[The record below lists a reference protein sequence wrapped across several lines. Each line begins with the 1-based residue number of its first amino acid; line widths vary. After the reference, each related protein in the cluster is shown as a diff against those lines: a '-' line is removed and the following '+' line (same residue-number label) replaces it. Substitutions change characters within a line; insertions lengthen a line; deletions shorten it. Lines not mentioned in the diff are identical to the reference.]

1 MAELLKDIYHRDF
14 LTAFAAKVQQVL
26 PTFNAVDFVE
36 TTLARPWDELAL
48 KQRTRK
54 IATIL
59 GHYLPQSYQA
69 AIKVLMTIAPEC
81 YGFPYLFFSDFVVVY
96 GDVQDDWD
104 LSMQALECFTQQSSA
119 EFAIRPF
126 ILADPTRAMAQL
138 NRWAQSDHQ
147 HVRRLATEGCRPR
160 LPWGQSLPIFKADP
174 TPVLALLEQLRNDPA
189 LYVRKSV
196 ANNLNDIAK
205 DHPNLVIATAKRW
218 QGQSVETDW
227 IIRHGCRTLLR
238 KSFDT
243 VKGLFSY
250 AVDQPK
256 RPLVQFAS
264 LMVRP
269 TTVAIGAK
277 TLLQYNVQL
286 RAEDALFVRIE
297 YAVDYVK
304 ANGQTSRK
312 LFKLLDK
319 SVNGAM
325 PLVAQRQLNFKDLT
339 TRKHYPG
346 CHQVTLIVNG
356 QSVAQT
362 ALAVTD

>member
-138 NRWAQSDHQ
+138 NRWAQSDNQ

-174 TPVLALLEQLRNDPA
+174 TPVLALLEQLKNDPA

-205 DHPNLVIATAKRW
+205 DHPDLVIATAKRW
-218 QGQSVETDW
+218 QGQSAETNW

-238 KSFDT
+238 KSFDA
-243 VKGLFSY
+243 VKELFGY
-250 AVDQPK
+250 AIDQPN
-256 RPLVQFAS
+256 RPLVQSAS
-264 LMVRP
+264 LIVNP

-277 TLLQYNVQL
+277 TLIQYKVEL
-286 RAEDALFVRIE
+286 RSEDALFVRIE

-319 SVNGAM
+319 PVNGNV
-325 PLVAQRQLNFKDLT
+325 PLVGQCQLNFKDLT

-346 CHQVTLIVNG
+346 VHQVTLIVNG
-356 QSVAQT
+356 QAVAQT
-362 ALAVTD
+362 TLAVTD